1 MKGKEMSDFETFAIA
16 LQKYL
21 EEIRYKG
28 VYERSKSYE
37 SFYESIKDLDCHDF
51 RFFFFKAHYLY
62 AIMDNKEQAKD
73 YIDKSIQAI
82 ALINNDIDS
91 SDDSLCENT
100 PFLFVPIE
108 GSEKY
113 MQLRMTTLFV
123 FISNI
128 YTLAGE
134 IYSNLD
140 LDAEALKYYQRAN
153 YYKSFLKTEIEN
165 RSYIYLYSFRR
176 FNEYS
181 LSDLINKEITVSPS
195 KNMND
200 PFDSIINLW
209 SNEKQLEK
217 TCKEHKHVKNLSRS
231 FDYFRIRSFCNGDTE
246 DALNS
251 LLMWSHYADEHR
263 GYCIKYKLSKHF
275 IKQDENDSFEHMFLK
290 PIIYRKDEDKVDI
303 SEMTTINTD
312 LAFATKHES
321 WGYENEVRLIVYNP
335 NKEDAFYG
343 IPLDKDSCIEAIYF
357 GCKCDPKTINTIK
370 KLFSKADIPP
380 KFFKVY
386 SESKDVYQLKWDKSV

>member
-1 MKGKEMSDFETFAIA
+1 MKGKEMSDFETFAIS
-16 LQKYL
+16 LKKYL
-21 EEIRYKG
+21 EEIGYKG

-370 KLFSKADIPP
+370 NLFSKADIPP

>member
-1 MKGKEMSDFETFAIA
+1 MSDFKKFVIA
-16 LQKYL
+16 LKKYL
-21 EEIRYKG
+21 EEIGYKG
-28 VYERSKSYE
+28 VYDRSKSYE
-37 SFYESIKDLDCHDF
+37 SFYENIKDLDCHDF

-91 SDDSLCENT
+91 PNDSLCENT
-100 PFLFVPIE
+100 PFLFVPIV

-113 MQLRMTTLFV
+113 MQLRMPTLFV
-123 FISNI
+123 FISKI

-134 IYSNLD
+134 IYSNLNS
-140 LDAEALKYYQRAN
+140 DAEALKYYQRAN
-153 YYKSFLKTEIEN
+153 YYKLFLKTEIEN

-181 LSDLINKEITVSPS
+181 LADLINSEITVSPS

-209 SNEKQLEK
+209 GSEEQLKESCKKEK
-217 TCKEHKHVKNLSRS
+217 HIKNISKS
-231 FDYFRIRSFCNGDTE
+231 FDYFRMRSFCNGDKE
-246 DALNS
+246 KALEE

-275 IKQDENDSFEHMFLK
+275 IKQKENDSFEHMFLK
-290 PIIYRKDEDKVDI
+290 PIIYRKDKDKVDI

-321 WGYENEVRLIVYNP
+321 WEYENEVRLIVYNP

-357 GCKCDPKTINTIK
+357 GCRCEQKTINTIK
-370 KLFSKADIPP
+370 NLFSKSDTPP
-380 KFFKVY
+380 KFYQMKLD
-386 SESKDVYQLKWDKSV
+386 KTDVYHLKWKEVE

>member
-1 MKGKEMSDFETFAIA
+1 MSDFKIFVIA
-16 LQKYL
+16 LKNYL
-21 EEIRYKG
+21 EEIGYKG

-37 SFYESIKDLDCHDF
+37 SFYENIKDLDCHDF

-62 AIMDNKEQAKD
+62 AILKNIEKAREN
-73 YIDKSIQAI
+73 IDKSISAI
-82 ALINNDIDS
+82 PLIDPNIFSTKENSKYLYVVSGNNLLIPLLDDNKKFQ
-91 SDDSLCENT
+91 SD
-100 PFLFVPIE
+100 
-108 GSEKY
+108 
-113 MQLRMTTLFV
+113 
-123 FISNI
+123 I

-134 IYSNLD
+134 IYSNLA

-153 YYKSFLKTEIEN
+153 YCKLFLKTEIEN

-181 LSDLINKEITVSPS
+181 LADLINNEITVSPS

-209 SNEKQLEK
+209 GTKELLEI
-217 TCKEHKHVKNLSRS
+217 TCKEPKHIKNLSRS
-231 FDYFRIRSFCNGDTE
+231 FDYFRIRSFCNGNTTR
-246 DALNS
+246 ALKNI
-251 LLMWSHYADEHR
+251 LMWSHYADEHR

-275 IKQDENDSFEHMFLK
+275 IKQKENDSFEHMFLK
-290 PIIYRKDEDKVDI
+290 PIIYRKDEDMVDI
-303 SEMTTINTD
+303 SEMKTINTD

-357 GCKCDPKTINTIK
+357 GCRCEQKTINTIK
-370 KLFSKADIPP
+370 NLFSKTDTPP
-380 KFFKVY
+380 KFYQMKIDRT
-386 SESKDVYQLKWDKSV
+386 DVYHLKWKEVE

>member
-1 MKGKEMSDFETFAIA
+1 MKCKEMSDFKIFVIA
-16 LQKYL
+16 LKKYL
-21 EEIRYKG
+21 EEIGYKG

-37 SFYESIKDLDCHDF
+37 SFYENIKDLDCHDF

-62 AIMDNKEQAKD
+62 AIMDNKEQAKY
-73 YIDKSIQAI
+73 YIDKSIQSI
-82 ALINNDIDS
+82 ALIKHEITSPNDLFCDNS
-91 SDDSLCENT
+91 

-108 GSEKY
+108 GSKKY
-113 MQLRMTTLFV
+113 IPLRLPTLFV
-123 FISNI
+123 LISDI
-128 YTLAGE
+128 YTIAGE

-153 YYKSFLKTEIEN
+153 YYKLFLKTEIEN

-176 FNEYS
+176 FNDYS
-181 LSDLINKEITVSPS
+181 MDDLINNKITVCPS

-209 SNEKQLEK
+209 SNEKQLKK

-231 FDYFRIRSFCNGDTE
+231 FDDFRIRSFCNGETE
-246 DALNS
+246 EALKN

-275 IKQDENDSFEHMFLK
+275 IKQKENDSFEHMFLK
-290 PIIYRKDEDKVDI
+290 PIIYRKDKDKVDI

-357 GCKCDPKTINTIK
+357 GCRCEQKTINTIK
-370 KLFSKADIPP
+370 NLFSKTDTPP
-380 KFFKVY
+380 MFYKMK
-386 SESKDVYQLKWDKSV
+386 SDSKDVYHLTWDKSV

>member
-1 MKGKEMSDFETFAIA
+1 MRGKDMSDFMKFVIA
-16 LQKYL
+16 LKKYL
-21 EEIRYKG
+21 EEIGYKG

-91 SDDSLCENT
+91 PDDSLCENT

-113 MQLRMTTLFV
+113 MQLRMITLFV

-165 RSYIYLYSFRR
+165 RSYIYLYSFRS
-176 FNEYS
+176 FNVYS
-181 LSDLINKEITVSPS
+181 FSDLINNEITVSPS

-209 SNEKQLEK
+209 GTKELLKK
-217 TCKEHKHVKNLSRS
+217 TCKEHKHIKNLSKS
-231 FDYFRIRSFCNGDTE
+231 FDYFRIRSFCNGNTTR
-246 DALNS
+246 ALKNI
-251 LLMWSHYADEHR
+251 LMWSHYADNHR
-263 GYCIKYKLSKHF
+263 GYCIKYKLSKYF

-357 GCKCDPKTINTIK
+357 GCRCEQKTINTIK
-370 KLFSKADIPP
+370 NLFSKSDTPP
-380 KFFKVY
+380 KFYQMKLDRT
-386 SESKDVYQLKWDKSV
+386 DVYHLKWKEVE